1 MGIFNDKGEKLNLM
15 IMAGTSDAR
24 KIIKE
29 LSITDNNILATTI
42 SVNGAELAR
51 AAGADQVL
59 VGPFD
64 SSKIVEIIRDNE
76 IDVLIDATHP
86 FASEATKNAIKAT
99 DKYKIKYLRFDRPTL
114 IIPEN
119 ELIHRVS
126 SFEEAVDEIIKLGD
140 GRILHLAGVMTLQ
153 NLTRKIYPP
162 RIVARVLP
170 TNFSI
175 EKCQEAGIP
184 PKNIVAMQGTYSK
197 EFNQALMKEYDISIV
212 VTKESGQSGGTPS
225 KLEAA
230 LELGL
235 HIVMVMRPEIGELKD
250 KTVFNNIEDVVA
262 EIKRMNKVR

>member
-1 MGIFNDKGEKLNLM
+1 MV
-15 IMAGTSDAR
+15 MAGTSDAR
-24 KIIKE
+24 RIIKK
-29 LSITDNNILATTI
+29 LSHIDNHILATTI

-51 AAGADQVL
+51 AAGADQIL

-64 SSKIVEIIRDNE
+64 SSKIAEIIREHE
-76 IDVLIDATHP
+76 IKVLIDATHP
-86 FASEATKNAIKAT
+86 FATEATRNAIKAANT
-99 DKYKIKYLRFDRPTL
+99 EKIRYLRFDRPTL
-114 IIPEN
+114 IIPGN

-126 SFEEAVDEIIKLGD
+126 SFDEAVDEIIKLGN

-153 NLTRKIYPP
+153 HLTGKIYPH
-162 RIVARVLP
+162 RIIARILP

-175 EKCQEAGIP
+175 EKCMEAGVP
-184 PKNIVAMQGTYSK
+184 PENIIAMQGTYSK

-235 HIVMVMRPEIGELKD
+235 HIVMVMRPEIEELKG
-250 KTVFNNIEDVVA
+250 KTVFNSIDDVVT
-262 EIKRMNKVR
+262 EIKRMN